1 MCGGV
6 CWTFPQMVLR
16 LTGMQKR
23 FGGVQA
29 LVKGDLE
36 VCAGEVHLLLGENG
50 AGKSTLVK
58 IAAGMI
64 RPDGGEI
71 VWQGRRVLFRNPA
84 EAQRAGI
91 AMVHQ
96 ESLLAQHL
104 TVAENVWLGREP
116 SNGWGVLRRGAIE
129 SATRRLIEEHGFPL
143 RPEWRVDRLGP
154 AGRQLVEICRA
165 VAHQANLLI
174 FDEPTS
180 ALSDRESS
188 EVLRIVR
195 DLKLRGLAVIYITH
209 RMSELRAAGDRA
221 TVLRDGSTVFTAPM
235 KEAGDDELIR
245 HMAGREAEGVFTRTP
260 LPPGKELL
268 RVEGLSRRG
277 VLEDINLSVRAG
289 EIVGIAGLM
298 GSGRTELCRALF
310 GAEPAGAGR
319 ILVDGRPVQID
330 TPRKAVEAG
339 IALAPEDRQSH
350 GLAAG
355 RPVGENITLPSIERF
370 SPGGVIDLG
379 RERAETN
386 WIAGRLR
393 LKASSLDQEAGRLS
407 GGNQQKAVIAKWVMR
422 GARVFL
428 FDEPSRGIDIG
439 AKREVFEMMDE
450 LARQGAAVLMVSSEM
465 QELTGIADRILVMKD
480 GRIAAEL
487 PRHAS
492 QEQILSAAT
501 MGGAV

>member
-1 MCGGV
+1 
-6 CWTFPQMVLR
+6 
-16 LTGMQKR
+16 MQKR

-36 VCAGEVHLLLGENG
+36 VRAGEVHLLLGENG
-50 AGKSTLVK
+50 AGKSTLMK

-64 RPDGGEI
+64 QPDGGELL
-71 VWQGRRVLFRNPA
+71 WQGRRVSFGNPA

-96 ESLLAQHL
+96 ESLLAPHL

-116 SNGWGVLRRGAIE
+116 ANRWGLLKRDGIE

-143 RPEWRVDRLGP
+143 QPEWRVERLGP

-165 VAHQANLLI
+165 LAYEADVLI

-188 EVLRIVR
+188 EVLRIVQ
-195 DLKLRGLAVIYITH
+195 DLKSRGLAVIYITH
-209 RMSELRAAGDRA
+209 RMKELREIGDHA
-221 TVLRDGSTVFTAPM
+221 TVLRDGATVFTSPM
-235 KEAGDDELIR
+235 REVDDDELIR
-245 HMAGREAEGVFTRTP
+245 HMAGRQSEGVFTRTP

-268 RVEGLSRRG
+268 RAQGLSRRG

-310 GAEPAGAGR
+310 GVEPADVGR
-319 ILVDGRPVQID
+319 ILVDGRSVHID
-330 TPRKAVEAG
+330 TPRKAAEAG

-355 RPVGENITLPSIERF
+355 RPVGENITLPSLERF
-370 SPGGVIDLG
+370 SPGGVIALG
-379 RERAETN
+379 RERAETGS
-386 WIAGRLR
+386 IASRLR
-393 LKASSLDQEAGRLS
+393 LKASSLDQEAGKLS

-422 GARVFL
+422 RAQVFL
-428 FDEPSRGIDIG
+428 FDEPSRGIDIR
-439 AKREVFEMMDE
+439 AKRDVFELMDE
-450 LARQGAAVLMVSSEM
+450 LARQGAAILMVSSEM
-465 QELTGIADRILVMKD
+465 QELKNIADRILVMKD

-492 QEQILSAAT
+492 QEQILRAAT
-501 MGGAV
+501 MGGTV

>member
-1 MCGGV
+1 
-6 CWTFPQMVLR
+6 
-16 LTGMQKR
+16 
-23 FGGVQA
+23 
-29 LVKGDLE
+29 
-36 VCAGEVHLLLGENG
+36 
-50 AGKSTLVK
+50 
-58 IAAGMI
+58 
-64 RPDGGEI
+64 
-71 VWQGRRVLFRNPA
+71 
-84 EAQRAGI
+84 
-91 AMVHQ
+91 
-96 ESLLAQHL
+96 
-104 TVAENVWLGREP
+104 
-116 SNGWGVLRRGAIE
+116 
-129 SATRRLIEEHGFPL
+129 
-143 RPEWRVDRLGP
+143 
-154 AGRQLVEICRA
+154 

-180 ALSDRESS
+180 ALSGRESG

-209 RMSELRAAGDRA
+209 RMSELREVGDRA

-235 KEAGDDELIR
+235 QEVDDDELIR
-245 HMAGREAEGVFTRTP
+245 HMAGRQTEGVFTRTP

-277 VLEDINLSVRAG
+277 ALHGIDLALRAG

-310 GAEPAGAGR
+310 GAEPADAGR
-319 ILVDGRPVQID
+319 ILVDGRPVHVD
-330 TPRKAVEAG
+330 TPRKAVDAG

-355 RPVGENITLPSIERF
+355 RPVGENITLPSLERF
-370 SPGGVIDLG
+370 SPGGVIARG
-379 RERAETN
+379 RERAETSS
-386 WIAGRLR
+386 IASRLR
-393 LKASSLDQEAGRLS
+393 LKASSLEQQAGKLS

-439 AKREVFEMMDE
+439 AKREVFELMDE

-465 QELTGIADRILVMKD
+465 QEITSVADRILVMKG

-487 PRHAS
+487 PREAT
-492 QEQILSAAT
+492 QEQILRAAT
-501 MGGAV
+501 MGGAA